1 MFKGMVCAQDRNLGV
16 FTKWPRGLY
25 PQVMGAYFCR
35 RCLRPGP
42 AAGLGRGTEQRS
54 MSNAPKGKLIAIGG
68 NEDKGRAETA
78 NTPLEHAFIE
88 DGILKRVVD
97 EAGGPGARIA
107 LITAAS
113 SIPEEVGA
121 NYVEAFGKLGVT
133 DLDVLEIR
141 DRSDVRP
148 EMIKR
153 LAKADGVMMSGGN
166 QLRLTTIF
174 GGTAFLE
181 LMKRRYRDEEGF
193 VIAGTS
199 AGAMCMSSTMIYQG
213 HSASGLIKGGV
224 KMTTGAALVHDVII
238 DSHFVE
244 RGRFSRLIQAV
255 AGNPNAIGIGL
266 GEDTGVVITGGEML
280 ETIGSGQVMIFD
292 GHEISYSDFADVEE
306 GEPFSIEG
314 MRVHIISKGHSYSV
328 AQRVF
333 TAVRVPVKS

>member
-1 MFKGMVCAQDRNLGV
+1 M
-16 FTKWPRGLY
+16 T
-25 PQVMGAYFCR
+25 
-35 RCLRPGP
+35 
-42 AAGLGRGTEQRS
+42 
-54 MSNAPKGKLIAIGG
+54 PKGKLIAIGG
-68 NEDKGRAETA
+68 AEDKG
-78 NTPLEHAFIE
+78 NTEKKDPVFEHKFIE

-97 EAGGPGARIA
+97 ESGGTGARIA

-113 SIPEEVGA
+113 SIPEEVA
-121 NYVEAFGKLGVT
+121 QNYRDAFGKLGVK

-141 DRSDVRP
+141 DRKDVKP
-148 EMIKR
+148 DMIKR

-181 LMKRRYRDEEGF
+181 LMKRRYHEEDGF
-193 VIAGTS
+193 VVAGTS

-224 KMTTGAALVHDVII
+224 KMTTGASLIHDVII

-244 RGRFSRLIQAV
+244 RGRFSRLTQAV

-292 GHEISYSDFADVEE
+292 GHDISYSDFADVEE
-306 GEPFSIEG
+306 GEPFSVEG
-314 MRVHIISKGHSYSV
+314 MIVHIISKGHSYSV
-328 AQRVF
+328 KQRVF

>member
-1 MFKGMVCAQDRNLGV
+1 
-16 FTKWPRGLY
+16 
-25 PQVMGAYFCR
+25 
-35 RCLRPGP
+35 
-42 AAGLGRGTEQRS
+42 
-54 MSNAPKGKLIAIGG
+54 MSSAPKGKLIAIGG
-68 NEDKGRAETA
+68 NEDKGRREGTS
-78 NTPLEHAFIE
+78 PEHAFIE

-113 SIPEEVGA
+113 SIPDEVAA
-121 NYVEAFGKLGVT
+121 NYTEAFGKLGLT
-133 DLDVLEIR
+133 DLDVLDIR
-141 DRSDVRP
+141 DRKDVKP
-148 EMIKR
+148 ELIKR
-153 LAKADGVMMSGGN
+153 LAKAGGVMMSGGN

-181 LMKRRYRDEEGF
+181 LMKRRYLEEEGF

-224 KMTTGAALVHDVII
+224 KMTTGAGLIHDVII

-244 RGRFSRLIQAV
+244 RGRFSRLTQAV

-292 GHEISYSDFADVEE
+292 GHDITYSDLADVEE

-314 MRVHIISKGHSYSV
+314 MRVHIISKGYSYSV
-328 AQRVF
+328 AQRQF
-333 TAVRVPVKS
+333 AAVKVTVKG